1 MVRCSREVLFSVR
14 LPPFIFIL
22 SPCRV
27 CVPRRRGVRGEKE
40 SEKRVLICEFWC
52 GQAFERLVE
61 LRVFLP
67 AAAPAASIAR
77 EFALHRSAVDRFE
90 VKKAV
95 DAIGQLNLKKWFTK
109 A

>member
-1 MVRCSREVLFSVR
+1 MEMSNHYLLWFAV
-14 LPPFIFIL
+14 
-22 SPCRV
+22 
-27 CVPRRRGVRGEKE
+27 
-40 SEKRVLICEFWC
+40 

-61 LRVFLP
+61 LRVFVP
-67 AAAPAASIAR
+67 AAAPAASIGK

-90 VKKAV
+90 VRRAV